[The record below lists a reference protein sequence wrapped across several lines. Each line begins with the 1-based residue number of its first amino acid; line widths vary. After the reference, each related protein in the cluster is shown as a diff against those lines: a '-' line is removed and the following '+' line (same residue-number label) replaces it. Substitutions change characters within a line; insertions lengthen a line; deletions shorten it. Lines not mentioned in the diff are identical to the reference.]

1 MDDINSVS
9 FRKSRKVPLI
19 QGSMAM
25 RRPIARTIRLLTGI
39 AALMQTA
46 LLPVAGPAVAAA
58 PAAVARQDYGGLAAG
73 PYHRLVILNAMV
85 IPGHGGPAAGPYDI
99 VIEGNRITEMT
110 SFDPVTVGRRGAT
123 ARPTGD
129 RVIDA
134 TGKFV
139 MPGMIDLHMHIREDP
154 LPLEYNYYLKLAH
167 GVTTQV
173 PAPDRGLAASMEQAR
188 LSDRNAILAPRLFPI
203 WNWERL
209 DGYTREQL
217 EDPAQAPRIAREV
230 VAKGAHVVSV
240 GGLGWNPELFGAVCK
255 AVYDAGGITTVHLPP
270 ATNAVVNAL
279 TAAKLGVTMI
289 EHHYGYAESAL
300 DRTTQDFPREYLYD
314 DESERFRHAGV
325 VWNEADREPAR
336 TRLLTDV
343 AKELAESGVTMLPTR
358 VVYEANRDILR
369 AQSLPWHEKYTHKVL
384 WDKYL
389 PNRNLHGGY
398 FWNWTSDDEAA
409 WSKAYDLWGGLI
421 FAFNKYG
428 GRVAYGTDDSY
439 IWATPGFSN
448 VRELELLRE
457 TGMHNYEVLKA
468 ATFNSAKTLRQSKL
482 GLVRPGYIADL
493 LIVDRNPAYN
503 LAFLYSFGA
512 HTLDKDGQMIRTSGI
527 VHTIKDG
534 IVLENAKVMEAV
546 ARMVA
551 ESKAGETKPDSVT
564 EPFLPS
570 TMP

>member
-1 MDDINSVS
+1 ML
-9 FRKSRKVPLI
+9 P
-19 QGSMAM
+19 AM
-25 RRPIARTIRLLTGI
+25 
-39 AALMQTA
+39 
-46 LLPVAGPAVAAA
+46 A
-58 PAAVARQDYGGLAAG
+58 PASAQAPSPDRFRGLAAG
-73 PYHRLVILNAMV
+73 PYKRLVILNAMV

-99 VIEGNRITEMT
+99 VIEGDTITEMT

-134 TGKFV
+134 TGMFV
-139 MPGMIDLHMHIREDP
+139 MPGMIDLHMHIREEP
-154 LPLEYNYYLKLAH
+154 LPMAYNYYLKLAH

-173 PAPDRGLAASMEQAR
+173 PAPDRGIAHAVKEAR
-188 LSDRNAILAPRLFPI
+188 LSEENQILAPRLYPI
-203 WNWERL
+203 WNWANLE
-209 DGYTREQL
+209 GYSRQEL
-217 EDPAQAPRIAREV
+217 EDPKQAARIAKEI

-240 GGLGWNPELFGAVCK
+240 GNLGWNKELFGAVCK
-255 AVYDAGGITTVHLPP
+255 AVYEAGGITTVHLPP

-300 DRTTQDFPREYLYD
+300 DRTTQDFPREYNYD

-325 VWNEADREPAR
+325 VWTEADREPAR

-343 AKELAESGVTMLPTR
+343 AKELAQTGVTMLPTR

-369 AQSLPWHEKYTHKVL
+369 AQGLPWHAKYTHQNL
-384 WDKYL
+384 WEKFL
-389 PNRNLHGGY
+389 PNRALHGGY
-398 FWNWTSDDEAA
+398 FWNWTSDDEAS
-409 WSKAYDLWGGLI
+409 WSKAFELWGKLI
-421 FAFNKYG
+421 YAFNKEG

-468 ATFNSAKTLRQSKL
+468 ATYNSAQTLRQPKL
-482 GLVRPGYIADL
+482 GLVRPGFTADL

-512 HTLDKDGQMIRTSGI
+512 NTLDRQGEMIRTRGI

-534 IVLENAKVMEAV
+534 IVIENAAMMEEV

-551 ESKAGETKPDSVT
+551 ESKRDARPDVVT
-564 EPFLPS
+564 APFAPNTLP
-570 TMP
+570 